1 MNLKYLLQVV
11 LCSVEKLPILCT
23 PPQPWS
29 LRLMF
34 LVCILNLHHAYF
46 RLPESVTGK

>member
-23 PPQPWS
+23 PPPTMEPKVNVS
-29 LRLMF
+29 GL
-34 LVCILNLHHAYF
+34 YF
-46 RLPESVTGK
+46 KLTSCLFQTP